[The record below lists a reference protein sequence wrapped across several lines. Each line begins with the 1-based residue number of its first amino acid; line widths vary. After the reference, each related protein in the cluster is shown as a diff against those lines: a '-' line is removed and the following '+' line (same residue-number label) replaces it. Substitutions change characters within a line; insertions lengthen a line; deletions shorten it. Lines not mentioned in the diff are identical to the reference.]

1 MQDHATTF
9 VWGKSRDA
17 YTEFTEQNR
26 KGRHR
31 PRECSMMTRTTCLEL
46 FIGIGIK
53 LMTSSGTTL
62 TDLSRTWD
70 STSRLIKVA
79 LLVVL
84 QQANCVIEIA
94 LLVRQTAKGTHGG
107 VDRKL
112 GAESLACVYYLVGK

>member
-1 MQDHATTF
+1 
-9 VWGKSRDA
+9 
-17 YTEFTEQNR
+17 
-26 KGRHR
+26 
-31 PRECSMMTRTTCLEL
+31 MMTRTTCLEL

-62 TDLSRTWD
+62 TDLSGTWD